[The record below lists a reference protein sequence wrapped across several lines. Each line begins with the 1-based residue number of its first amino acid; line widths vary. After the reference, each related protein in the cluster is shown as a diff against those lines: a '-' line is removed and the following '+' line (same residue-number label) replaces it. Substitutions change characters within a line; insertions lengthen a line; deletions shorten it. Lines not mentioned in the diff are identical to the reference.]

1 MELSAYAQGG
11 WRLLGDPR
19 RFPRRS
25 YAALL
30 RAAFRSLLPG
40 HSQEGLDDPDLK
52 DIDPMVL
59 KHCHAA
65 AAMCILE
72 AGKQKADI
80 SAISTCLE
88 DCKLDKERIE
98 QFCTEYQKNKDA
110 LEILLGS
117 IGRSPLHITDVSWRL
132 EYQIKNNQLHKT
144 YQPSY
149 LVTLNV
155 EENSDS
161 GSHPD
166 VSFSCTMEQLQDLVG
181 KLKDAAKSLER
192 ASQIGG
198 WAGNGGK
205 KGCGSYL
212 RGRGA
217 PRKAAARRI
226 ERSRLS
232 APARRRL
239 PALAGPLR
247 ARLRDRYRPLPLA
260 LGRPG
265 AGGRR
270 GARPQLLA
278 GGTAVPW
285 KKRGGGRCRAGLFP
299 PRCASPGLRAA
310 SCPRRRRAPAV
321 VSPLASRPL
330 RWKLPVLPVCS
341 RGRGH
346 PGCPRRPLRR
356 RSGRGSLGAAP
367 RGRVAPMPA
376 APPSLAAACERRAA
390 RTRRRGREAAARCP
404 AGASVRGVRDV
415 TSAGG
420 GEGGSR
426 GQRVRGQSGC
436 GAARMER
443 AAPGG
448 AGDAPRRV
456 RGATGSGDLFSPVPT
471 PYTGAANLVPPLAKL
486 CIALAS
492 SAGGFSN
499 ESQKRGGKDRKRER
513 VAGWDRK
520 EGRKERKEGRGE
532 WGRGDADGAARE
544 LGLGTPPAVR
554 GARSRERGA
563 AEGERSNLR
572 PAPRTESTWREAPER
587 IRNGRGSGGASGARL
602 LRAATPKPGS
612 TLAAPHLAPAP
623 SGLRHPDPARAT
635 PVLPALPLPSQ
646 TGSQTPA
653 GSSALPPP
661 PPAPG
666 PRVPPPGPARL
677 GPARP
682 PSPPPRPALQRQP
695 PGPPSRA
702 GPAAPVPGPAPRC
715 VSPPLSLPRRRPSP
729 LSGNARA
736 AAPGGAGSPLC
747 CSPAARCPAGS
758 PLRAPLRPAAS
769 PPNRPGSRSLPVPR
783 RSAGRAGV
791 RRGAARAAPRHAKMH
806 RTTRIKITELNPHLM
821 CVLCGGYFID
831 ATTIIECLHSFCKTC
846 IVRYLETSKYCPICD
861 VQVHKTRPLLNIR
874 SDKTLQDIVY
884 KLVPGL
890 FKNEMKRRRDFY
902 AAHPSADAANGSNED
917 RGEVADED
925 KRIITDDEIISLSIE
940 FFDQNRLERKGNKEK
955 EKSKEEVNDKRYL
968 RCPAAMT
975 VMHLRKFL
983 RSKMDIPNTFQIDVM
998 YEEEPLKDYYT
1009 LMDIAYI
1016 YTWRRNGPLPLK
1028 YRVRPTCKRMKISH
1042 QREGL
1047 NNSGELESD
1056 SGSDK
1061 ASSPAG
1067 GIPSTS
1073 SCLPSPSTPVQ
1084 SPHPQFPHISSTMN
1098 GTSSSPSSNHQS
1110 SFTNRARKTSIN
1122 GSSATS
1128 SG

>member
-1 MELSAYAQGG
+1 MELSPYAQGG

-19 RFPRRS
+19 RFPRRPF
-25 YAALL
+25 AALL
-30 RAAFRSLLPG
+30 RAAFRSLLDHPQAG
-40 HSQEGLDDPDLK
+40 LGKADSFILDDPDLK
-52 DIDPMVL
+52 DIDPTVL

-65 AAMCILE
+65 AATCILE

-110 LEILLGS
+110 LEILLGRAV
-117 IGRSPLHITDVSWRL
+117 IQDHT
-132 EYQIKNNQLHKT
+132 QM
-144 YQPSY
+144 
-149 LVTLNV
+149 LV
-155 EENSDS
+155 
-161 GSHPD
+161 
-166 VSFSCTMEQLQDLVG
+166 LVVQW
-181 KLKDAAKSLER
+181 S
-192 ASQIGG
+192 
-198 WAGNGGK
+198 N
-205 KGCGSYL
+205 Y
-212 RGRGA
+212 
-217 PRKAAARRI
+217 
-226 ERSRLS
+226 
-232 APARRRL
+232 
-239 PALAGPLR
+239 
-247 ARLRDRYRPLPLA
+247 
-260 LGRPG
+260 
-265 AGGRR
+265 
-270 GARPQLLA
+270 
-278 GGTAVPW
+278 
-285 KKRGGGRCRAGLFP
+285 
-299 PRCASPGLRAA
+299 
-310 SCPRRRRAPAV
+310 
-321 VSPLASRPL
+321 
-330 RWKLPVLPVCS
+330 
-341 RGRGH
+341 
-346 PGCPRRPLRR
+346 
-356 RSGRGSLGAAP
+356 
-367 RGRVAPMPA
+367 
-376 APPSLAAACERRAA
+376 RAA
-390 RTRRRGREAAARCP
+390 R
-404 AGASVRGVRDV
+404 
-415 TSAGG
+415 
-420 GEGGSR
+420 
-426 GQRVRGQSGC
+426 
-436 GAARMER
+436 
-443 AAPGG
+443 
-448 AGDAPRRV
+448 
-456 RGATGSGDLFSPVPT
+456 
-471 PYTGAANLVPPLAKL
+471 
-486 CIALAS
+486 
-492 SAGGFSN
+492 
-499 ESQKRGGKDRKRER
+499 
-513 VAGWDRK
+513 
-520 EGRKERKEGRGE
+520 
-532 WGRGDADGAARE
+532 
-544 LGLGTPPAVR
+544 
-554 GARSRERGA
+554 
-563 AEGERSNLR
+563 
-572 PAPRTESTWREAPER
+572 
-587 IRNGRGSGGASGARL
+587 
-602 LRAATPKPGS
+602 
-612 TLAAPHLAPAP
+612 
-623 SGLRHPDPARAT
+623 
-635 PVLPALPLPSQ
+635 
-646 TGSQTPA
+646 
-653 GSSALPPP
+653 
-661 PPAPG
+661 
-666 PRVPPPGPARL
+666 
-677 GPARP
+677 
-682 PSPPPRPALQRQP
+682 
-695 PGPPSRA
+695 
-702 GPAAPVPGPAPRC
+702 
-715 VSPPLSLPRRRPSP
+715 
-729 LSGNARA
+729 
-736 AAPGGAGSPLC
+736 
-747 CSPAARCPAGS
+747 
-758 PLRAPLRPAAS
+758 
-769 PPNRPGSRSLPVPR
+769 
-783 RSAGRAGV
+783 
-791 RRGAARAAPRHAKMH
+791 RHAKMH

>member
-1 MELSAYAQGG
+1 MELSPYAQGG

-19 RFPRRS
+19 RFPRRPF
-25 YAALL
+25 AALL
-30 RAAFRSLLPG
+30 RAAFRSLLDDP
-40 HSQEGLDDPDLK
+40 QAALDDPDLK
-52 DIDPMVL
+52 DIDPTVL

-155 EENSDS
+155 ENSDS

-192 ASQIGG
+192 ATQMFIRACCAISMDELAVPKSKMLNVRSAQR
-198 WAGNGGK
+198 GK
-205 KGCGSYL
+205 SAFFPCRGCGAFAESPAALCHLQPILHPSYEEK
-212 RGRGA
+212 
-217 PRKAAARRI
+217 P
-226 ERSRLS
+226 
-232 APARRRL
+232 
-239 PALAGPLR
+239 
-247 ARLRDRYRPLPLA
+247 D
-260 LGRPG
+260 PG
-265 AGGRR
+265 AGGER
-270 GARPQLLA
+270 GFESAGWSGAGWRLRLDGAAAAGVSGSPWAALLSVRSRPQLRRGSA
-278 GGTAVPW
+278 ARSARTCRRGTAAP
-285 KKRGGGRCRAGLFP
+285 RRMRDGGRSLTAEHFP
-299 PRCASPGLRAA
+299 LRSSAPERRAA
-310 SCPRRRRAPAV
+310 SYPRRRRAPRGF
-321 VSPLASRPL
+321 PPFPPSRSGPSV
-330 RWKLPVLPVCS
+330 PPA
-341 RGRGH
+341 
-346 PGCPRRPLRR
+346 GCGDPAGPRDTLSRR
-356 RSGRGSLGAAP
+356 RSGRRSARAALEGTRCLDGGGSARPRAGAAGRGARGCAHAVAEA
-367 RGRVAPMPA
+367 RGRGAGARGVPA
-376 APPSLAAACERRAA
+376 RRDGACGGGSAQQVRGGRRGLRGQGGARRVEPGSRRAA
-390 RTRRRGREAAARCP
+390 GLW
-404 AGASVRGVRDV
+404 
-415 TSAGG
+415 
-420 GEGGSR
+420 
-426 GQRVRGQSGC
+426 GC

-443 AAPGG
+443 AAPARAGG
-448 AGDAPRRV
+448 A
-456 RGATGSGDLFSPVPT
+456 
-471 PYTGAANLVPPLAKL
+471 
-486 CIALAS
+486 
-492 SAGGFSN
+492 
-499 ESQKRGGKDRKRER
+499 
-513 VAGWDRK
+513 
-520 EGRKERKEGRGE
+520 
-532 WGRGDADGAARE
+532 
-544 LGLGTPPAVR
+544 
-554 GARSRERGA
+554 A
-563 AEGERSNLR
+563 AEGE
-572 PAPRTESTWREAPER
+572 PRRGRRERGEGGREALRRAGAAER
-587 IRNGRGSGGASGARL
+587 GRGSGRARL
-602 LRAATPKPGS
+602 QFISRWPLGS
-612 TLAAPHLAPAP
+612 HSFSAERLLTFIVFFGRSDHHQPAP
-623 SGLRHPDPARAT
+623 FSG
-635 PVLPALPLPSQ
+635 
-646 TGSQTPA
+646 
-653 GSSALPPP
+653 
-661 PPAPG
+661 
-666 PRVPPPGPARL
+666 
-677 GPARP
+677 
-682 PSPPPRPALQRQP
+682 
-695 PGPPSRA
+695 
-702 GPAAPVPGPAPRC
+702 
-715 VSPPLSLPRRRPSP
+715 
-729 LSGNARA
+729 
-736 AAPGGAGSPLC
+736 
-747 CSPAARCPAGS
+747 
-758 PLRAPLRPAAS
+758 
-769 PPNRPGSRSLPVPR
+769 
-783 RSAGRAGV
+783 
-791 RRGAARAAPRHAKMH
+791 AAPRHAKMH

>member
-1 MELSAYAQGG
+1 MELSPYAQGG
-11 WRLLGDPR
+11 WRLLGDPPPL
-19 RFPRRS
+19 PRRPF
-25 YAALL
+25 AALL
-30 RAAFRSLLPG
+30 RAAFRSLLDDP
-40 HSQEGLDDPDLK
+40 QAGLDDPDLK
-52 DIDPMVL
+52 DIDPTVL

-155 EENSDS
+155 ESSDS

-192 ASQIGG
+192 PAESAG
-198 WAGNGGK
+198 WSGAGWR
-205 KGCGSYL
+205 L
-212 RGRGA
+212 RLDG
-217 PRKAAARRI
+217 AAAPGI
-226 ERSRLS
+226 CRSPWAALLS
-232 APARRRL
+232 ARS
-239 PALAGPLR
+239 
-247 ARLRDRYRPLPLA
+247 
-260 LGRPG
+260 
-265 AGGRR
+265 
-270 GARPQLLA
+270 RPQLRRGSEA
-278 GGTAVPW
+278 RSVRTCRQGRAAPRRM
-285 KKRGGGRCRAGLFP
+285 RGGGRSLTAEQGFSLSAPQRPSGGRRLNLARGKHRAGFP
-299 PRCASPGLRAA
+299 RSLPPAPGPSVPPAGCGDPAGPRDTRS
-310 SCPRRRRAPAV
+310 
-321 VSPLASRPL
+321 
-330 RWKLPVLPVCS
+330 
-341 RGRGH
+341 
-346 PGCPRRPLRR
+346 RR
-356 RSGRGSLGAAP
+356 RSGRKSLRAALEGTRRLDGGGSARPRAGAAG
-367 RGRVAPMPA
+367 RGRAAARTRWRRREAAVRVPAGVPARRDGACGVGARNKCAEGGEGCAGKATGGVCGAGEPAGCGAAARRGWRGQRRPGPEARRLKGSRGAGGGSAEKEGGRRRGCGGRESRSGAGGRGGRNPLGERSRSGSAPSRSGSRPDPPAGRPRRPGARPRSEVRVSPLRPSPA
-376 APPSLAAACERRAA
+376 APPRAPEMPGQPHREALVPLCAA
-390 RTRRRGREAAARCP
+390 RRQPGARRVAPGAPRRIAAEPPAQPEP
-404 AGASVRGVRDV
+404 AGA
-415 TSAGG
+415 
-420 GEGGSR
+420 
-426 GQRVRGQSGC
+426 
-436 GAARMER
+436 
-443 AAPGG
+443 AAP
-448 AGDAPRRV
+448 RE
-456 RGATGSGDLFSPVPT
+456 SPVPAGGT
-471 PYTGAANLVPPLAKL
+471 ARWVPRNDRP
-486 CIALAS
+486 
-492 SAGGFSN
+492 SAG
-499 ESQKRGGKDRKRER
+499 
-513 VAGWDRK
+513 
-520 EGRKERKEGRGE
+520 
-532 WGRGDADGAARE
+532 
-544 LGLGTPPAVR
+544 
-554 GARSRERGA
+554 
-563 AEGERSNLR
+563 LR
-572 PAPRTESTWREAPER
+572 P
-587 IRNGRGSGGASGARL
+587 G
-602 LRAATPKPGS
+602 
-612 TLAAPHLAPAP
+612 
-623 SGLRHPDPARAT
+623 
-635 PVLPALPLPSQ
+635 
-646 TGSQTPA
+646 
-653 GSSALPPP
+653 
-661 PPAPG
+661 
-666 PRVPPPGPARL
+666 
-677 GPARP
+677 
-682 PSPPPRPALQRQP
+682 
-695 PGPPSRA
+695 
-702 GPAAPVPGPAPRC
+702 
-715 VSPPLSLPRRRPSP
+715 
-729 LSGNARA
+729 
-736 AAPGGAGSPLC
+736 
-747 CSPAARCPAGS
+747 
-758 PLRAPLRPAAS
+758 
-769 PPNRPGSRSLPVPR
+769 RPGAV
-783 RSAGRAGV
+783 
-791 RRGAARAAPRHAKMH
+791 RAAPRHAKMH